1 MPSPPTLSPAAGG
14 RAGLCGEGASKLALV
29 VWLWESDELT
39 NSATTQAQIQGSELA
54 HPNIYII
61 SELLEHVKWP
71 PCRSK
76 AAGSP

>member
-1 MPSPPTLSPAAGG
+1 M
-14 RAGLCGEGASKLALV
+14 

-54 HPNIYII
+54 HSNIYII

-71 PCRSK
+71 ALQIQSFRISMTQ
-76 AAGSP
+76 GIREESG